1 MRKLIL
7 LLAALLLAVPAHAED
22 AATVP
27 RFVGFPVIIVNT
39 VDGMRYTGLFAISVR
54 LGVRG
59 EAAYKR
65 LEAMRPLLQDAIRSA
80 VARLGTLYV
89 DPRRPLP
96 WNRIVSEIDA
106 SVKPVIPDEQY
117 KVLIMEVTTRP
128 V

>member
-1 MRKLIL
+1 MRLWFIIL
-7 LLAALLLAVPAHAED
+7 ALLSAANPARAED

-39 VDGMRYTGLFAISVR
+39 VDGFRYTGLFAVSVR

-65 LEAMRPLLQDAIRSA
+65 LEELRPVLQDAINTA
-80 VARLGTLYV
+80 AFKLGRLYV
-89 DPRRPLP
+89 DPRKPPPFKRM
-96 WNRIVSEIDA
+96 VSEIDA
-106 SVKPVIPDEQY
+106 AVKPIIPQEKY

-128 V
+128 Q